1 MVRAEQCRLVSDG
14 DCSCDVY
21 NNIPTISF
29 GTVFYFKYPF
39 SLYVVLSH
47 HIWPGIQSIFA
58 AFSFKKEFSAKKH
71 VFSCSMTLVLLYAE
85 SIPI

>member
-1 MVRAEQCRLVSDG
+1 MM
-14 DCSCDVY
+14 Y
-21 NNIPTISF
+21 NMGNTYIPTISF
-29 GTVFYFKYPF
+29 GTVFYFMYPF

-58 AFSFKKEFSAKKH
+58 AFSFKREFSAKKTC
-71 VFSCSMTLVLLYAE
+71 VFMFNVLVLLYAE